1 MKSFFLF
8 LKTCFSLCG
17 LIACASAPPPAP
29 TSIVITPQMSVAQLD
44 ATFCHMQL
52 TDLQS
57 SFKTKKVEATE
68 PSARFYSLR
77 MELRQKINEWVQK
90 DPQLSIE
97 CQKLAYDVQND
108 WRKSEEQ
115 ILARDQRDGPSDQR
129 VFTNSQRQL
138 TSNPYLLDAQNVTSV
153 SELQNGDV
161 ILADDKLSVISKN
174 EQGEM
179 HSWFPD
185 TPGRWV
191 RLSMH
196 HSLGWL
202 KQPAKRVVVLRH
214 WSPNKAEQMVRWV
227 QAQQKNNRFKQ
238 REPSS
243 AWTELASFLQTS
255 PELPLEA
262 NPNFLQVFEWR
273 NHSAL
278 GNTSP

>member
-1 MKSFFLF
+1 MSGCSFF
-8 LKTCFSLCG
+8 SVV
-17 LIACASAPPPAP
+17 ACSSAPTVAP
-29 TSIVITPQMSVAQLD
+29 TVVTVAPYWSLAKLD
-44 ATFCHMQL
+44 PTFCHMQL
-52 TDLQS
+52 TDLQNSVQTEKIEPTDS
-57 SFKTKKVEATE
+57 SNQ
-68 PSARFYSLR
+68 FYSLR
-77 MELRQKINEWVQK
+77 MELRQKINGWIQM

-97 CQKLAYDVQND
+97 CQKLAFDVQNE

-115 ILARDQRDGPSDQR
+115 ILARDQREAPAEQR

-138 TSNPYLLDAQNVTSV
+138 TSNPYLLDAQNVTSI

-161 ILADDKLSVISKN
+161 ILVDDKLSVISKN

-196 HSLGWL
+196 HSMGWL

-214 WSPNKAEQMVRWV
+214 WSSDKAEQLVRWV
-227 QAQQKNNRFKQ
+227 QVQQKSYRLEQ

-243 AWTELASFLQTS
+243 AWTELASFLKTS
-255 PELPLEA
+255 QELPVEA

-273 NHSAL
+273 NHTVL
-278 GNTSP
+278 DKTSP